1 MNSAFSSVVR
11 RLLSFATRHP
21 WPLIAATGAVTVLCA
36 FFATRLEIDT
46 DLSGLLPKDAEVTRL
61 VEHYGGKVAETDV
74 LVIAI
79 RGPDLL
85 RLDALGA
92 FSDAI
97 DAIAV
102 MPGVTAVISPFSL
115 PTFQRAADGR
125 LQVVPLS
132 EGRKAPRDEAGLA
145 AFEARLS
152 ATRYA
157 RNLVVSPDGGLLA
170 CFVQVEAKRDP
181 TPLLAEVRRAMD
193 GIDLEGVTTHVTGT
207 VAFAERTRL
216 YLGRDAV
223 RLLALAAAVILAF
236 YWLGFRAA
244 RGVFLPLVVVL
255 LGTLWSVGLMGLLGL
270 KLTLVSIVAPPLIL
284 IFGNEY
290 AIYVMNE
297 YYRMGRETV
306 PAAGHAWID
315 AAVAKVARPILM
327 AFVTTMVGFLSLCVT
342 DIRQTQEF
350 AIVASFGSAACG
362 LLALFFLPALLT
374 LFPRPTED
382 RTRNLLE
389 GPLSRLMTRTSALVT
404 RRPWAVLAFL
414 PVAAAT
420 FAVGLGMIE
429 FNTDP
434 ATYFPPRDPV
444 IRDMYVLTGEIGGF
458 DEMHVTLEAP
468 EGTRAYFLDPGVL
481 RAVSELEAAVRADPD
496 VCYSLS
502 LPSFIA
508 DARYA
513 LDGTEG
519 LPASRSVV
527 LLFSRLVAAAAGG
540 PEGIPLLGNL
550 SDAGLGRL
558 TLTFRIYNSDT
569 GHFMDEQRF
578 RSFIA
583 RFERAVAEHP
593 VGEARPVVW
602 GELLRNLSLADS
614 LRRFLIISM
623 AISMGIIF
631 CISALTFRSLLR
643 GLFAVLPLACGLMLN
658 FAFMGFAHIPLDMTT
673 IMVANIT
680 IGVGIDSAIY
690 LVIEY
695 RRQLRLR
702 PGDFAGAIA
711 ATLQVMGRPV
721 ILSTASIAAGLLVLA
736 TAAFR
741 PVVYFGLLV
750 VFSLTVTAAGNLV
763 LLPALLAVEHRL
775 RSKARDG

>member
-1 MNSAFSSVVR
+1 MNSPFSSLVR

-21 WPLIAATGAVTVLCA
+21 WPVIAATAALSAILG
-36 FFATRLEIDT
+36 FFATRLQIDT
-46 DLSGLLPKDAEVTRL
+46 DLAGLLPQNAEVTRL
-61 VEHYGGKVAETDV
+61 VERYGGTVAQTDV
-74 LVIAI
+74 LVVAL
-79 RGPDLL
+79 RGRDLL
-85 RLDALGA
+85 RLDVLGG

-97 DAIAV
+97 DAIAG
-102 MPGVTAVISPFSL
+102 MPGVTGIISPFSL
-115 PTFQRAADGR
+115 PTFQRSADGR
-125 LQVVPLS
+125 LQVVPLA
-132 EGRKAPRDEAGLA
+132 EGRTAPRDEAGLA
-145 AFEARLS
+145 AFKARLA

-157 RNLVVSPDGGLLA
+157 RNLVVSDDRGMLA
-170 CFVQVEAKRDP
+170 CFVQVETVRDP
-181 TPLLAEVRRAMD
+181 APLLAGVRRAMD
-193 GIDLEGVTTHVTGT
+193 GIDAEGVTTHITGT

-216 YLGRDAV
+216 YLARDAIS
-223 RLLALAAAVILAF
+223 LLALAAAMILAF

-244 RGVFLPLVVVL
+244 RGVVLPVGVVL
-255 LGTLWSVGLMGLLGL
+255 LGTLWSVGLMGLLGY

-297 YYRMGRETV
+297 YYRTRRSAP
-306 PAAGHAWID
+306 PAAGHGWID
-315 AAVAKVARPILM
+315 AAVARVSRPILM
-327 AFVTTMVGFLSLCVT
+327 AFLTTMVGFLSLCVT

-374 LFPRPTED
+374 LFPRPAEH
-382 RTRNLLE
+382 RTRKLLE
-389 GPLSRLMTRTSALVT
+389 GPVSRLMTRTAALVT
-404 RRPWAVLAFL
+404 RRPWAVLAVL
-414 PVAAAT
+414 PVAGAV
-420 FAVGLGMIE
+420 FVVGLGMLE
-429 FNTDP
+429 FNTDS
-434 ATYFPPRDPV
+434 ATYFPQRDPV

-468 EGTRAYFLDPGVL
+468 EASRGYFLDPGVL
-481 RAVSELEAAVRADPD
+481 ESVSRLEAAIRADPD
-496 VCYSLS
+496 VCWSLS

-519 LPASRSVV
+519 VPPSRGMV

-540 PEGIPLLGNL
+540 PGGSALLGNL
-550 SDAGLGRL
+550 SDPGVNRL
-558 TLTFRIYNSDT
+558 TLTFRIYNSET
-569 GHFMDEQRF
+569 GRFMDEQRF
-578 RSFIA
+578 RLFIA
-583 RFERAVAEHP
+583 RFERSVAEHP
-593 VGEARPVVW
+593 VAGVRSVVW

-614 LRRFLIISM
+614 LRRFLGISM
-623 AISMGIIF
+623 AISTLVILAIAAF
-631 CISALTFRSLLR
+631 TFRSLLR
-643 GLFAVLPLACGLMLN
+643 GLFAVLPLAVGLMLN
-658 FAFMGFAHIPLDMTT
+658 FAFMGLVGIPLDMTT

-695 RRQLRLR
+695 RRQLQARH
-702 PGDFAGAIA
+702 GDNAGAIA

-721 ILSTASIAAGLLVLA
+721 ILSTASIAAGLAVLA

-750 VFSLTVTAAGNLV
+750 VFSLTITAAGNLV
-763 LLPALLAVEHRL
+763 LLPALLAVDHRL
-775 RSKARDG
+775 RKKARAG